1 MKTLVGNFSGSVGK
15 TVVAT
20 YLLKPRMPE
29 APIFAMETI
38 NQSASDLGVNDVEQ
52 FQGKRFGELLE
63 RLVLEDS
70 AIIDVGASN
79 IEAFLEAMS
88 RFSGAVEEFDSFIIP
103 VTAEQKAWQESLKTV
118 EALLSIGADPSKIKL
133 LPNRIENDP
142 TEEIPAVY
150 KYAKQKKIWIKPDAF
165 IYESEIFGY
174 LANKKLSFDALID
187 DTVDYRA
194 LAKSESDPDK
204 AKEYARM
211 YRWTKLAIPVRNN
224 LDECFAALNG

>member
-1 MKTLVGNFSGSVGK
+1 MKILVGNYSGSVGK
-15 TVVAT
+15 TVIAT
-20 YLLKPRMPE
+20 YLLKPRMPD

-38 NQSASDLGVNDVEQ
+38 NQSASDLGVDDVEQ

-88 RFSGAVEEFDSFIIP
+88 RFSGAVEEFDAFVIP
-103 VTAEQKAWQESLKTV
+103 VTSEQKAWQESLKTV
-118 EALLSIGADPSKIKL
+118 EALLSIGAEPSKIKL

-165 IYESEIFGY
+165 VYESEIFGY
-174 LANKKLSFDALID
+174 LANKRLSFDALID

-194 LAKSESDPDK
+194 LAKAESDPDK
-204 AKEYARM
+204 AKDYARM
-211 YRWTKLAIPVRNN
+211 YRWTKLAIPIRNN
-224 LDECFAALNG
+224 LDECFAALVS